1 MVNQSKEGEL
11 HFLDYWRVIKN
22 RLPIIITVFVL
33 TVASGYF
40 TTAYLITKVYSASAQ
55 IQVNKSQK
63 DIEVFKREQ
72 GNFFDPVY
80 FQSEFELIQSKKIL
94 YPVIQKLGLD
104 KIYAE
109 KLLKQDTPLP
119 MELMYQYFTKNML
132 KVDYRRGTN
141 NIIITGISEDRE
153 EAARIANSIA
163 QAYID
168 TRREDERARA
178 SRGLK
183 NLSEE
188 IERQREV
195 VMQAKKRVEDLRKEL
210 GIDAVP
216 GGFKNDTQLADVELQ
231 RKTALL
237 DEARSDSIARK
248 VRIERLK
255 QMTTN
260 QLLDTLPALN
270 LMDDNLVRL
279 RQDQLE
285 IESEITRLI
294 SGGLGADHPRVQ
306 AAQAKARKIR
316 EQILGMVEGKRNAL
330 EIDYEV
336 SLARVKQLEEEVK
349 ALTEKVRK
357 DKGEKLAPFLQAE
370 KEAENQQDI
379 LQALTIRYR
388 QESVDTSVEM
398 DPAVLISHAEAP
410 LKPYKPN
417 MVLNLILSVLVGGIL
432 GLACA
437 FFIEYLDTSVKTV
450 EEVEKYL
457 GLNVVGV
464 VPNNMCA
471 LNQLPADAPDAE
483 AYRILRAK
491 IDLKPKRGEGNCLTL
506 VSGGPG
512 EGKSLTLFNLA
523 YVCAQTG
530 QSVLIVDA
538 DLRRP
543 TQHKYLGIS
552 RENGLADLLQG
563 KGEPYEYIKPTNI
576 PNLHIIT
583 AGKITSDRVGLMN
596 ATKIREILAD
606 LRQRYDVVLFDSP
619 PILGISDGSVIV
631 HEMDKTLLVIQHR
644 RYPRQ
649 VSLKAKEAIEQVNG
663 NLLGVVLNNVAIN
676 THESY
681 YYYSTY
687 QYYQHL
693 DEDEN
698 GIPGP
703 KAQASK
709 KESEKKDKKS
719 SILTSRPSINK
730 TNKTEDMNTTKEN
743 KSTSPKENSQPKAKP
758 NSNPNF
764 KGRHNDIQ
772 SAFVSRNGSD
782 AY

>member
-22 RLPIIITVFVL
+22 RLPIIITVLVL
-33 TVASGYF
+33 TIASGYF
-40 TTAYLITKVYSASAQ
+40 TTAFLITKIYLATAQ
-55 IQVNKSQK
+55 IQVNKAQR
-63 DIEVFKREQ
+63 DIEVFKRDQ

-80 FQSEFELIQSKKIL
+80 FQSEFELIQSKKII
-94 YPVIQKLGLD
+94 YPVIEKLGLD
-104 KIYAE
+104 KTYAE
-109 KLLKQDTPLP
+109 KLLKQDTSLP
-119 MELMYQYFTKNML
+119 MELMYQYFTRNLL
-132 KVDYRRGTN
+132 KVDFRRGTS
-141 NIIITGISEDRE
+141 NITISGMSEDPE
-153 EAARIANSIA
+153 EAARIANTVA
-163 QAYID
+163 QVYID
-168 TRREDERARA
+168 TRREDERTRA
-178 SRGLK
+178 TRGLK
-183 NLSEE
+183 KLSEE
-188 IERQREV
+188 IEKQREV
-195 VMQAKKRVEDLRKEL
+195 VAKSKQRVEDLRKEL

-216 GGFKNDTQLADVELQ
+216 GGLKNDTQLADVELQ
-231 RKTALL
+231 RKTSML
-237 DEARSDSIARK
+237 DEVKSDAIARK
-248 VRIERLK
+248 VRIQRLK
-255 QMTTN
+255 DMTTD

-285 IESEITRLI
+285 MESEVTRLI

-306 AAQAKARKIR
+306 AAQAKLRKLR
-316 EQILGMVEGKRNAL
+316 EQIMGMVEGKRNAL

-336 SLARVKQLEEEVK
+336 SKARVQQLEEEVK
-349 ALTEKVRK
+349 ALTERVRK

-370 KEAENQQDI
+370 KEAENQNDL
-379 LQALTIRYR
+379 LQALIIRYK
-388 QESVDTSVEM
+388 QESVDTGVEI
-398 DPAVLISHAEAP
+398 DPAVLISHAEP
-410 LKPYKPN
+410 PIKPFKPN
-417 MVLNLILSVLVGGIL
+417 MLLNIILSIMVGGIL

-471 LNQLPADAPDAE
+471 LNQLPGDAPDAE

-512 EGKSLTLFNLA
+512 EGKSMTLFNLA

-543 TQHKYLGIS
+543 TQHKYVAMS

-563 KGEPYEYIKPTNI
+563 KGEPYEYIKVTDI
-576 PNLHIIT
+576 PNLHIMT
-583 AGKITSDRVGLMN
+583 AGKITSDRIGLMN

-649 VSLKAKEAIEQVNG
+649 VCLKAKEAIEQVNG

-698 GIPGP
+698 DQPAAKI
-703 KAQASK
+703 KTAK
-709 KESEKKDKKS
+709 KEDKKKDEKTSLFGSRSSVEKTSSKETSNETLPKDKVQPQSKPKS
-719 SILTSRPSINK
+719 K
-730 TNKTEDMNTTKEN
+730 TVPAQNRKHT
-743 KSTSPKENSQPKAKP
+743 
-758 NSNPNF
+758 
-764 KGRHNDIQ
+764 DIQ
-772 SAFVSRNGSD
+772 STFASRNGSD
-782 AY
+782 TY

>member
-1 MVNQSKEGEL
+1 MVSQSKEGEL

-22 RLPIIITVFVL
+22 RLPIIITVLVL

-40 TTAYLITKVYSASAQ
+40 TTVYLITKVYAATAQ
-55 IQVNKSQK
+55 IQVNKPQR
-63 DIEVFKREQ
+63 DIEVFRRDHS
-72 GNFFDPVY
+72 NFYDPHY

-94 YPVIQKLGLD
+94 YPVIEKLGLD
-104 KIYAE
+104 KVYAQR
-109 KLLKQDTPLP
+109 LLKQDTPLP
-119 MELMYQYFTKNML
+119 VDLMYDYLTKNLL
-132 KVDYRRGTN
+132 KLDYRRGTN
-141 NIIITGISEDRE
+141 IITITGLSEDPE

-163 QAYID
+163 QVYID
-168 TRREDERARA
+168 TRREDEKARA

-183 NLSEE
+183 SLSEE
-188 IERQREV
+188 IEKQRKVVAESRQ
-195 VMQAKKRVEDLRKEL
+195 KVEALRKEL

-216 GGFKNDTQLADVELQ
+216 GGLKNDTQLADVELQ
-231 RKTALL
+231 RKSMML
-237 DEARSDSIARK
+237 DEARADAIARK

-255 QMTTN
+255 NMTTE

-270 LMDDNLVRL
+270 LMDDNLIRL
-279 RQDQLE
+279 RQDQLD

-294 SGGLGADHPRVQ
+294 SGGLGTDHPRVQ
-306 AAQAKARKIR
+306 AAQAKLRKVR
-316 EQILGMVEGKRNAL
+316 EQIMGMVEGKRNAL

-336 SLARVKQLEEEVK
+336 SQARVRQLEEEVK
-349 ALTEKVRK
+349 NLTERVRR

-370 KEAENQQDI
+370 KEAESQHDI
-379 LQALTIRYR
+379 LQALIIRYK
-388 QESVDTSVEM
+388 QESADTQIEIE
-398 DPAVLISHAEAP
+398 PAELISHAEP
-410 LKPYKPN
+410 PIKPHKPN
-417 MVLNLILSVLVGGIL
+417 LLLNIILSILVGGVL

-471 LNQLPADAPDAE
+471 LNQLPPDAPDAE

-491 IDLKPKRGEGNCLTL
+491 IDLKPKRGEGNSLTL
-506 VSGGPG
+506 ISGGPG
-512 EGKSLTLFNLA
+512 EGKSLTIFNLA

-543 TQHKYLGIS
+543 TQHKYLQIP
-552 RENGLADLLQG
+552 REHGLADLLQG
-563 KGEPYEYIKPTNI
+563 KGEPYEYIKSTSV

-583 AGKITSDRVGLMN
+583 AGKVTSDRIGLMN

-606 LRQRYDVVLFDSP
+606 LRQRYDIVLFDSP

-631 HEMDKTLLVIQHR
+631 HEVDKTLLVIQHR

-649 VSLKAKEAIEQVNG
+649 VCLKAKEAIEQVNG
-663 NLLGVVLNNVAIN
+663 NLVGVVLNNVAIN

-687 QYYQHL
+687 QYYQHI
-693 DEDEN
+693 DEDEEDKPKP
-698 GIPGP
+698 IP
-703 KAQASK
+703 KTQSK
-709 KESEKKDKKS
+709 QSKERQKNPPSPTPAGR
-719 SILTSRPSINK
+719 TSP
-730 TNKTEDMNTTKEN
+730 TTKEN
-743 KSTSPKENSQPKAKP
+743 TPSRDTTKHKEAPNTTPLPSQQVQNGKKT
-758 NSNPNF
+758 
-764 KGRHNDIQ
+764 DIQ
-772 SAFVSRNGSD
+772 SIFGSRNGSES
-782 AY
+782 Y